1 MADLAQRI
9 KTVEDTRTI
18 LMAFAFLSIGIMLK
32 IALFPMHAWL
42 PNAYSYAP
50 SLVTAFIAATSTKV
64 SLYVFL
70 RFVFTIFGAEYAFG
84 TLHFNDVLLP
94 LALLGIVIASAVA
107 IYQADLK
114 RLLAYSS
121 VAQVGY
127 IVLGISM
134 GTVTVSYTHLTLPT
148 TLVV

>member
-1 MADLAQRI
+1 MYMMTGTLNMADLAQRI

-94 LALLGIVIASAVA
+94 LALLVVLHRPWQSIRPISSACSPIRHCPGR
-107 IYQADLK
+107 IYRA
-114 RLLAYSS
+114 
-121 VAQVGY
+121 GY
-127 IVLGISM
+127 
-134 GTVTVSYTHLTLPT
+134 
-148 TLVV
+148 